1 MSFVDVAPFL
11 CIHTEA
17 ILRDLIGLVV
27 VFVFYGIVQVVAYE
41 MHTVF
46 PRSGLLAAWII
57 VLGVILVQGLRLL
70 SCTLADD
77 H

>member
-1 MSFVDVAPFL
+1 
-11 CIHTEA
+11 
-17 ILRDLIGLVV
+17 
-27 VFVFYGIVQVVAYE
+27 